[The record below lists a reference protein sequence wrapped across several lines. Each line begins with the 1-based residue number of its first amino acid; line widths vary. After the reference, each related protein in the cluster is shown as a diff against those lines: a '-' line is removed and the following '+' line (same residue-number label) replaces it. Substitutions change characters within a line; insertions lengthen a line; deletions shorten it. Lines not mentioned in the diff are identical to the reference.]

1 MNRFTVLVIAAAAL
15 PLIVTGVTREQGLSG
30 RLAQLE
36 EALERRSDG
45 APKSDVEALES
56 RLASLSAGLAEDR
69 TSDELREEILRLRAE
84 LELAQAAM
92 SAQSVAITDLETL
105 AVKARRIDAME
116 AGVEGKYDGIVRAL
130 DATTSLV
137 HKTRDQLGKVESK
150 LARDSQTQ
158 WRAMVGPTVQLS
170 GETTVGSGVLLPS
183 RPDAT
188 DPAKFQTLL
197 LTSWHVVRDIRA
209 DARDADT
216 PVPVILRDVNGGKR
230 HFKAK
235 LVDYDATLDSAL
247 LILSTTER
255 ISVGAHLPSRARL
268 ASSKVF
274 DAIVAVGCP
283 LGNDPIPTRGHL
295 SDLHHQVDGERFL
308 MISAPTYIGNSGGGL
323 YSQSSHELLGIFSKI
338 YTHGAVRPT
347 VIPHMGLVTPLE
359 AFYDWIDANDKA
371 RVIETADGA
380 AIVLR

>member
-1 MNRFTVLVIAAAAL
+1 MNRFAILVAVAAAV
-15 PLIVTGVTREQGLSG
+15 PLILTGVTREQGLDG
-30 RLAQLE
+30 RLTQLE
-36 EALERRSDG
+36 EALQRRSAG
-45 APKSDVEALES
+45 AAKSEVAALES
-56 RLASLSAGLAEDR
+56 RFTTLSEELAEDQ
-69 TSDELREEILRLRAE
+69 TAEELRVEILRLRSELQGAKVAMGAQSAAIQE
-84 LELAQAAM
+84 LEALATK
-92 SAQSVAITDLETL
+92 AQ
-105 AVKARRIDAME
+105 RIDAVE

-137 HKTRDQLGKVESK
+137 EQTRDELGRVESK
-150 LARDSQTQ
+150 LERDSQTQ

-183 RPDAT
+183 RPKAD
-188 DPAKFQTLL
+188 DPSQFQTLL

-209 DARDADT
+209 DARRADS
-216 PVPVILRDVNGGKR
+216 PVPVILRDVNGDKR
-230 HFKAK
+230 HFTAK
-235 LVDYDATLDSAL
+235 LVDYDAPLDSAL
-247 LILSTTER
+247 LVLNTTER
-255 ISVGAHLPSRARL
+255 ISVGAHLPSRSRL

-295 SDLHHQVDGERFL
+295 SDLHHKVDGERFL

-323 YSQSSHELLGIFSKI
+323 YSQNSHELLGIFSKI
-338 YTHGAVRPT
+338 YTHGAIRPT

-359 AFYDWIDANDKA
+359 AFYDWIDAGDKA
-371 RVIETADGA
+371 RVLETEDGA

>member
-1 MNRFTVLVIAAAAL
+1 MNRFTFLLVAAAAL
-15 PLIVTGVTREQGLSG
+15 PLIVTGVTRDQGLSG

-36 EALERRSDG
+36 EALQRRADG

-56 RLASLSAGLAEDR
+56 QLASLSKGLAEDR
-69 TSDELREEILRLRAE
+69 TAEELREEILRLRGE

-92 SAQSVAITDLETL
+92 GAQSTAINDLEAL
-105 AVKARRIDAME
+105 AAKAHRIDAVE
-116 AGVEGKYDGIVRAL
+116 AGVEGRYDGIVRAL

-137 HKTRDQLGKVESK
+137 QETRDQLGKVESK
-150 LARDSQTQ
+150 LERDSQTQ

-183 RPDAT
+183 RPSAD
-188 DPAKFQTLL
+188 DPTKFQTLL

-209 DARDADT
+209 DARHADA
-216 PVPVILRDVNGGKR
+216 PVPVILRDVNGGKQ
-230 HFKAK
+230 HFNAR
-235 LVDYDATLDSAL
+235 LVDYDAPLDSAL
-247 LILSTTER
+247 LVLDTDER
-255 ISVGAHLPSRARL
+255 LSVGAHLPSRSRL

-295 SDLHHQVDGERFL
+295 SDLHHQVDGARFL

-323 YSQSSHELLGIFSKI
+323 YSQNSHELLGIFSKI

-359 AFYDWIDANDKA
+359 EFYDWIDGGTKA
-371 RVIETADGA
+371 RVIETAEGA